1 VTQLTIVPPE
11 DTGYFGPGSISQRV
25 IGDPAAGVGGIRAL
39 FLQALHPRAM
49 AGVAQHS
56 NFAEDFWPRLRRTA
70 EYVTTVAFGSTEQA
84 DAAAARVRTVHR
96 MVRGIDAV
104 TGLPYAADDPDL
116 LRWVHVTEVSSF
128 LDAVRRGGLRL
139 TDEEADEFYAEQ
151 VTAAGLLGATAIPA
165 SRAEVADY
173 LVAVRPQLLAS
184 SVAREA
190 AVRLAVPP
198 MPARIQLLTPARPAW
213 AAVATLAYS
222 LLPAWARRMYGLPGL
237 PGTAL
242 AATVALR
249 ALRGAALSLPP
260 SLTPRRHE
268 GAQGRHDVRGDG
280 GHRGGGRPRST
291 GQDHQNRT
299 PTSSRMA
306 GGPSAAR

>member
-1 VTQLTIVPPE
+1 MTQLTIVPTV

-56 NFAEDFWPRLRRTA
+56 NFAENFWPRLRRTA
-70 EYVTTVAFGSTEQA
+70 EYVTTVAFGSTAEA
-84 DAAAARVRTVHR
+84 DAAAARVRRVHR
-96 MVRGIDAV
+96 MVRGIDEV

-139 TDEEADEFYAEQ
+139 TDDEADEFYAEQ
-151 VTAAGLLGATAIPA
+151 VTAAGLLGATGIPA

-173 LVAVRPQLLAS
+173 LVAVRPELRAS
-184 SVAREA
+184 PVAREA
-190 AVRLAVPP
+190 AVRLALPP
-198 MPARIQLLTPARPAW
+198 MPLRVQLFTPARPAW
-213 AAVATLAYS
+213 AGVAALAYS
-222 LLPAWARRMYGLPGL
+222 LLPAWARRCYGLPGL
-237 PGTAL
+237 PGTEL
-242 AATVALR
+242 AATL
-249 ALRGAALSLPP
+249 ALRGVRTAALSLPP

-268 GAQGRHDVRGDG
+268 RTQALNG
-280 GHRGGGRPRST
+280 GQAPTGGRAIDG

-299 PTSSRMA
+299 PSSSRSA

>member
-1 VTQLTIVPPE
+1 MPTE
-11 DTGYFGPGSISQRV
+11 DTGYFGPGSMTRRV

-56 NFAEDFWPRLRRTA
+56 DFADDFWPRLRRTA
-70 EYVTTVAFGSTEQA
+70 EYVTTIAFGTTAEA
-84 DAAAARVRTVHR
+84 DAAAARVRAVHR
-96 MVRGIDAV
+96 MVRGIDEV

-139 TDEEADEFYAEQ
+139 TDHEADEFYAEQ
-151 VTAAGLLGATAIPA
+151 VTAAGLLGATGIPA

-173 LVAVRPQLLAS
+173 LAAVRPELRAS

-190 AVRLAVPP
+190 AVRLALPP
-198 MPARIQLLTPARPAW
+198 MPLRVQLFTPARPAW
-213 AAVATLAYS
+213 AGVAALAYS
-222 LLPAWARRMYGLPGL
+222 MLPAWARRCYGLPGL
-237 PGTAL
+237 PGTEL

-249 ALRGAALSLPP
+249 GLRAAALSLPP
-260 SLTPRRHE
+260 SLTPRRQE
-268 GAQGRHDVRGDG
+268 GVQADHDGQALNAVHNGSGRF
-280 GHRGGGRPRST
+280 
-291 GQDHQNRT
+291 HQNRNL
-299 PTSSRMA
+299 
-306 GGPSAAR
+306 GESAR